1 MGRDVRPEQ
10 RGAIRLDRL
19 FGQPAGPGAPGSSTH
34 AEQGSATVELLV
46 LSVLLMTLFAFGVA
60 AGRWAEAKIAIDD
73 AASSAAI
80 AAAQSPTWSSGEQR
94 ATEAAATVLASHDIT
109 CVNGGAQVTSPES
122 SFAPRGVVSIEV
134 TCSVSS
140 ADVAF
145 PGIPGSVTVTGSS
158 SSPIEAYRVARP

>member
-1 MGRDVRPEQ
+1 
-10 RGAIRLDRL
+10 L
-19 FGQPAGPGAPGSSTH
+19 
-34 AEQGSATVELLV
+34 
-46 LSVLLMTLFAFGVA
+46 
-60 AGRWAEAKIAIDD
+60 
-73 AASSAAI
+73 
-80 AAAQSPTWSSGEQR
+80 GEQR

-145 PGIPGSVTVTGSS
+145 PGIPGSVTVSGSS